1 MKYCG
6 ECGNRLDENAKFC
19 HECGTKIQI
28 AESSYKKQTENVSQ
42 STYENQY
49 NVIEEDEVKQKRKK
63 NRKNIEKDFVAPK
76 KKNKRKR
83 KKRKIIPVVITVF
96 ILCIIGLMFLGSEDN
111 AVKVF
116 DNLEDAAII
125 REEQFIVPISDE
137 EVVSKADNGV
147 EIMVPSLLLD
157 EETTL
162 SVKEINGISQ
172 KAYDTFTE
180 GTDGLFTM
188 SIELGDIH
196 EFYDFLEI
204 KVPLS
209 HEKLSGTEPEDICV
223 MSIQPETGEIDYE
236 LVEVKGDNLVF
247 YTDHLSNFQ
256 FIRDNTVSGRIKKA
270 TMINVSK
277 ESMDAFINK
286 IKSQEIDERDAVQ
299 LGYEASSNGIS
310 WAGNFQT
317 YVDAISNSKGIE
329 KISKN
334 LSLLGNSV
342 FYINCAKT
350 IYEGMEYGDYGKV
363 GDFILNDGLG
373 YAIAR
378 WGATPIQLSY
388 TTAVVMKYVGDEM
401 NAAITEKAD
410 EKFNY
415 AAQKVHEDYI
425 KAKYPVRDKKYKYSY
440 YKFKR
445 EMKKKFSKVIANA
458 SSEENAFYIIDKTL
472 ENIAIE
478 QLSDTYREEFFL
490 YAAEYLNQNNYGASE
505 DDGDFITGLKALFSN
520 GSGKNANGTLRTNN
534 QIIKQFIE
542 KRKKQL
548 YIDLRYEFEDIASYM
563 LTKAEKGYYSN
574 FKKIQKDTNKMY
586 EIDFV
591 IDGPIPKEIKSIDVA
606 FLLNNGEISKE
617 YHFDVVEENTI
628 KFKMSFADYIYLEV
642 PKKVRLS
649 IKAKNFSDELE
660 QPFQFRLEN
669 QTIKFPI
676 IDVNKPFDIN
686 IKVKG
691 DYPNGLKNVYAAY
704 IKGEDIVKK
713 VDLGSSKSARDTMTY
728 NEYKKLN
735 KPNQIALFV
744 VKEIKDG
751 DMIKT
756 KTDIFGNDFEFIPDT
771 QDISFEVKYSN
782 DDTDDNQDDKI
793 PDADDTEN
801 SDNSNVKNM
810 DFDSVLKRTFYE
822 LDRVI
827 GENDATDNDY
837 EEYKSM
843 YIQILTSDM
852 GISDYDNVN
861 YIDDFYR
868 ALTEE
873 LGDSDYYGIV
883 KHLLPDH
890 NDDTYD
896 GTSPDDN
903 TVVDTEISKEE
914 IERRTAIVNEYI
926 KQLDEAFKKDTKYML
941 EGNEYGEGIIKLIDK
956 DVKRLEES
964 IENHK
969 LILNQLKSK
978 NADEIKN
985 YSGGY
990 ARHGKEYYYEDLEDY
1005 SIIVNEYDPG
1015 VRAFYQKYETGYNNK
1030 NPEHLKDYEKLKS
1043 VANEASANTAILGA
1057 FEMNLGQ
1064 VHTYNA
1070 NEKYLPII
1078 KEMLNRSIKGIVTK
1092 KEIDDFY
1099 EEYRYNTPWSTS
1111 TGGVIDSTNIY
1122 GDHLRGYL
1130 ESIAK

>member
-1 MKYCG
+1 MKYCV
-6 ECGNRLDENAKFC
+6 ECGNRLDDNAKFC
-19 HECGTKIQI
+19 GECGTKIEI
-28 AESSYKKQTENVSQ
+28 PESVYNKQTGNVNQ
-42 STYENQY
+42 VTYEHQY
-49 NVIEEDEVKQKRKK
+49 NVIEEDNAKQKLKK
-63 NRKNIEKDFVAPK
+63 NSKNIEKDFVTPK
-76 KKNKRKR
+76 KENKHNT
-83 KKRKIIPVVITVF
+83 KKRKIILAVIVVF
-96 ILCIIGLMFLGSEDN
+96 ILFIGGLMFLGHEDN
-111 AVKVF
+111 TVKVF
-116 DNLEDAAII
+116 DNLDDATII

-137 EVVSKADNGV
+137 DVVSKAENGV
-147 EIMVPSLLLD
+147 EILVPSLLLD

-162 SVKEINGISQ
+162 SVKEIDAISQ
-172 KAYDTFTE
+172 KAYDTFT
-180 GTDGLFTM
+180 GDADGLFAM

-209 HEKLSGTEPEDICV
+209 HEKLAGTDPEDISV

-270 TMINVSK
+270 TMTNVSK
-277 ESMDAFINK
+277 ESIEAFIDK

-299 LGYEASSNGIS
+299 LGYEASSNGIG

-317 YVDAISNSKGIE
+317 YVDAMSSSKGIE

-363 GDFILNDGLG
+363 GDFLLNDGLA

-425 KAKYPVRDKKYKYSY
+425 KDKYPVRDNNYKYSY
-440 YKFKR
+440 YKFKK
-445 EMKKKFSKVIANA
+445 EMKEKFSKVIGNA

-472 ENIAIE
+472 ENIAIA
-478 QLSDTYREEFFL
+478 QLSDKYRKEFFY
-490 YAAEYLNQNNYGASE
+490 YAADYLNQNNHGASE

-520 GSGKNANGTLRTNN
+520 GSGKNADGTLRTNDE
-534 QIIKQFIE
+534 IIKQFID

-563 LTKAEKGYYSN
+563 LTKAEKVYYKN
-574 FKKIQKDTNKMY
+574 FKKIQKNTNTMH

-591 IDGPIPKEIKSIDVA
+591 IDGPLPKKIESIDVA

-617 YHFDVVEENTI
+617 YHFDKIEKNTI

-642 PKKVRLS
+642 PKRVRLS

-669 QTIKFPI
+669 QIIKFPI

-704 IKGEDIVKK
+704 LKGEDIVRK
-713 VDLGSSKSARDTMTY
+713 VDLGTSKSARDTITF
-728 NEYKKLN
+728 NEYKKFN
-735 KPNQIALFV
+735 KPDRIALFIV
-744 VKEIKDG
+744 REIKDG
-751 DMIKT
+751 DTIKT
-756 KTDIFGNDFEFIPDT
+756 KTDIFENNFEFIPDT
-771 QDISFEVKYSN
+771 QDVSFEVKYSN
-782 DDTDDNQDDKI
+782 DDTGDNQDDK
-793 PDADDTEN
+793 PSDTDDTEN
-801 SDNSNVKNM
+801 SDNNNVKNM
-810 DFDSVLKRTFYE
+810 DFNSVLKKTFYE

-827 GENDATDNDY
+827 GENDSTDDDY
-837 EEYKSM
+837 EEFKSM
-843 YIQILTSDM
+843 YIQLLTRDM

-868 ALTEE
+868 VLTKE
-873 LGDSDYYGIV
+873 LGDFDYYEIV

-890 NDDTYD
+890 NDNISDVTN
-896 GTSPDDN
+896 TDDN
-903 TVVDTEISKEE
+903 TIVDTEISKEE
-914 IERRTAIVNEYI
+914 IDRRTAIVNEYI
-926 KQLDEAFKKDTKYML
+926 KQLDEAFKKDTKHML
-941 EGNEYGEGIIKLIDK
+941 EGHEYSEATIKLIDENIK
-956 DVKRLEES
+956 KLEES
-964 IENHK
+964 IEHHK
-969 LILNQLKSK
+969 LVLNQLKSK
-978 NADEIKN
+978 DADEIKN
-985 YSGGY
+985 YNGGY
-990 ARHGKEYYYEDLEDY
+990 ARQGEDFYYEDLEDY

-1015 VRAFYQKYETGYNNK
+1015 VRAFYQKYETGYNSK
-1030 NPEHLKDYEKLKS
+1030 NPAHLKDYEKLIS
-1043 VANEASANTAILGA
+1043 ISTEAAADTQVLAG
-1057 FEMNLGQ
+1057 FEINLGQ
-1064 VHTYNA
+1064 VYTYNS
-1070 NEKYLPII
+1070 NEKYLPVI
-1078 KEMLNRSIKGIVTK
+1078 KEMLNRSINGTVTR

-1099 EEYRYNTPWSTS
+1099 EEYRYHIPWSNS
-1111 TGGVIDSTNIY
+1111 TDGVIDSTNIH